1 MIKTNNRIFIILLLL
16 NEIITTAYIIP
27 TDHLSSGSFHTT
39 VNYVNGADFFN
50 SDPYFYNHSFKF
62 FMPYSPLLSQQYIQ
76 SMYCVNLNAMN
87 VAIDIPKNSN
97 ILESYLDAIIRHNK
111 QVSDSKLFLDKEAM
125 DFLFCPES
133 CKADDLIILP
143 KNILPVVKCFTLEMF
158 KEKYEL
164 FLRNNQPYLR
174 YPSPSSMRTIVD
186 CIFLHFEDNVHDIM
200 MFSIFYISITDGF
213 NHIIDPQTKNIYL
226 KANNKYFVAFKESV
240 DLLQLIDSWK
250 HSRICLN
257 SVYEAYILL
266 VGRFY
271 KCYFKSFNNLDDFRI
286 VLNAF
291 KWCAYNSLYKFFY

>member
-16 NEIITTAYIIP
+16 KEIITTAYIIP
-27 TDHLSSGSFHTT
+27 ADHLSSGSFYTT
-39 VNYVNGADFFN
+39 VSSVNATDFFN
-50 SDPYFYNHSFKF
+50 SDPYFYNHIFKYS
-62 FMPYSPLLSQQYIQ
+62 MPYSPLLSQQCSK

-87 VAIDIPKNSN
+87 VVIDIPKNSN
-97 ILESYLDAIIRHNK
+97 IFESYLNVIIRHNK
-111 QVSDSKLFLDKEAM
+111 QVSDSKLFLNKEAM
-125 DFLFCPES
+125 DFLFRPES
-133 CKADDLIILP
+133 CRADGLIISP

-174 YPSPSSMRTIVD
+174 YPSPTSMRTIVD
-186 CIFLHFEDNVHDIM
+186 YIFLHFENNVYDIM

-213 NHIIDPQTKNIYL
+213 NHIIDPQTNNICF
-226 KANNKYFVAFKESV
+226 KANNKYYVPFKESA

-250 HSRICLN
+250 NSRICFS

-271 KCYFKSFNNLDDFRI
+271 KCYFTSFNNLDDFGK